1 MKRETIIEN
10 IKVRSGK
17 DLLEFTDK
25 SKNRIYFTINKTILT
40 QIAKYLFNE
49 EKARFSTASGVDTRK
64 AVEILYHFSIDEI
77 GLIVTLRVILDK
89 LDIDKDSLKAGFQKG
104 LEIDSLTPLMKCA
117 EWIEM
122 EMHEMLGVNFKGH
135 PNLKHLLLKDDWPEG
150 NYPLRRDNI

>member
-1 MKRETIIEN
+1 MKREAIIEN

-17 DLLEFTDK
+17 NLVEFTDK
-25 SKNRIYFTINKTILT
+25 SKNRVYFTINKNILP

-64 AVEILYHFSIDEI
+64 AVEILYHFSVDEA

-89 LDIDKDSLKAGFQKG
+89 SS
-104 LEIDSLTPLMKCA
+104 LEIESLTSLMKCA

-122 EMHEMLGVNFKGH
+122 EIHEMLGVNFRGH
-135 PNLKHLLLKDDWPEG
+135 PNLKHLLLIDDWPEG
-150 NYPLRRDNI
+150 NYPLRRD

>member
-89 LDIDKDSLKAGFQKG
+89 PD
-104 LEIDSLTPLMKCA
+104 LEIDSLTPIMKCA

-135 PNLKHLLLKDDWPEG
+135 QNLKHLLLKDDWPKG
-150 NYPLRRDNI
+150 NYPLRRDT

>member
-1 MKRETIIEN
+1 MKREAIIQN

-17 DLLEFTDK
+17 DLLEVIEK
-25 SKNRIYFTINKTILT
+25 SKNRAYFTIDKSILP
-40 QIAKYLFNE
+40 QIARYLFNE

-64 AVEILYHFSIDEI
+64 AVEILYHFSIDDI
-77 GLIVTLRVILDK
+77 GFIVTLRVILDK
-89 LDIDKDSLKAGFQKG
+89 TS
-104 LEIDSLTPLMKCA
+104 LEIESLTPLMKCA

-150 NYPLRRDNI
+150 NYPLRRDQMRP